1 MTNVSIRRADFM
13 MVLAYAS
20 DLATGHSRDFAL
32 KSCVLAMRIADRAGV
47 SEQVRRNAYHQS
59 MLRYVGCNAD
69 TDLLSATFGDEIALR
84 QDLVGLDMG
93 NRAELG
99 RVFVQAF
106 KRFYYDLQPDAQAK
120 AVEAAMSQALAVA
133 RPVLIAHCEVAQ
145 RIGERLGLSG
155 EMGRNLGQIYE
166 RWDGKGLPRGL
177 SGEEVL
183 PAVQLITLAQ
193 DVIALSDAV
202 GIVEMAETV
211 ASRGDGPYAAHLAR
225 LVAANAA
232 VLMEGIGVT
241 VDRETILALEPDP
254 PVSLDEADCDEA
266 FLAIADMID
275 MRMPFTQGHS
285 RMVAELAEGAGRQ
298 MGLPAAD
305 VRALRW
311 AGCIH
316 DIGELVVPVATW
328 MRNGPLSVRERDAAQ
343 LHAYYG
349 ERALASFGRE
359 GEAMASLVLRHH
371 ERLDGS
377 GYHRKVGGSDLSPA
391 ARILAAAEAFQTSRE
406 ERPHRRALSSDAAA
420 TQLRAAVR
428 EGSICPDAAEAVLSF
443 AGQRS
448 RRAPHRPL
456 AGMTPREI
464 EVLRLIAAGLTAKEA
479 GRNLDI
485 SPKTADHHIQNVY
498 AKIGVTTRAAAALYA
513 VEHGLVR
520 PGETKSSA

>member
-1 MTNVSIRRADFM
+1 M
-13 MVLAYAS
+13 MVLANAS

-32 KSCVLAMRIADRAGV
+32 KSCVLAMRIADLAGV
-47 SEQVRRNAYHQS
+47 SEQDRRNAYHQS

-69 TDLLSATFGDEIALR
+69 TDLLAATFGDEIALR
-84 QDLVGLDMG
+84 QDLVALDMG

-106 KRFYYDLQPDAQAK
+106 KRFYYYLEPDAQAR
-120 AVEAAMSQALAVA
+120 AIEAAMAQALAVA
-133 RPVLIAHCEVAQ
+133 RPVLTAHCEVAQ
-145 RIGERLGLSG
+145 RIGERLGLS
-155 EMGRNLGQIYE
+155 EDIRRNLGQIYE

-177 SGEEVL
+177 SGEDVL
-183 PAVQLITLAQ
+183 PAVRLITLAQ

-202 GIVEMAETV
+202 GIDAMAETV
-211 ASRGDGPYAAHLAR
+211 ASRGDGPYEAGLGR
-225 LVAANAA
+225 LVSANATA
-232 VLMEGIGVT
+232 LMKDIGAT

-254 PVSLDEADCDEA
+254 PVTLDEAACDEA

-285 RMVAELAEGAGRQ
+285 RMVSELAAGAGQRI
-298 MGLPAAD
+298 GLPTAD

-311 AGCIH
+311 SGCIH
-316 DIGELVVPVATW
+316 DIGELVVPVPTW

-349 ERALASFGRE
+349 ERALASFGH
-359 GEAMASLVLRHH
+359 GGDAMGALVLRHH

-377 GYHRKVGGSDLSPA
+377 GYHRKVSGSDLSPA

-406 ERPHRRALSSDAAA
+406 ERPHRKALSSEAAA

-428 EGSICPDAAEAVLSF
+428 DGCICPDAAEAVLSF
-443 AGQRS
+443 AGQQS
-448 RRAPHRPL
+448 RRALPQAL
-456 AGMTPREI
+456 AGMTRREI
-464 EVLRLIAAGLTAKEA
+464 EVLRLIAAGLTAKETA
-479 GRNLDI
+479 RKLDI
-485 SPKTADHHIQNVY
+485 SPKTADHHIQSVY
-498 AKIGVTTRAAAALYA
+498 SKVGVTTRAGAALYA

-520 PGETKSSA
+520 PGEMPA